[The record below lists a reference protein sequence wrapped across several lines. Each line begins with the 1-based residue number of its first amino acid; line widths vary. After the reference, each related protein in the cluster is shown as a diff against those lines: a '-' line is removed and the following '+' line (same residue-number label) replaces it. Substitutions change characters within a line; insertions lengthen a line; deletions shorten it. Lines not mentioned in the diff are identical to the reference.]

1 MSKNEEETKRVQV
14 NIGGRRFT
22 VTTDQDENHVER
34 LATIINDKL
43 ETSGIRSFNGVNE
56 AILVALA
63 IANDL
68 VDEKDRF
75 DGLRTRIREQS
86 KQLLERM
93 DMDRFRDIA

>member
-1 MSKNEEETKRVQV
+1 MSNTEEETQRVQV

-22 VTTDQDENHVER
+22 VTTDQDANHVER

-43 ETSGIRSFNGVNE
+43 EPSGIRSFNVVNE